1 MGKRFYWFKMKNG
14 FFEDKRIKK
23 LRKIA
28 GGDTYTIIY
37 LKMMLKSLSNNGVL
51 IYEGVEDSFSAEL
64 ALDLDEDEDNVDITV
79 NFLLQTGLLVDSKN
93 DEFVLPEV
101 VENIGS
107 ETDVAQRVR
116 KYREKQKALPSN
128 EKALPSNVTVTKCN
142 TENRDREKRKEK
154 EIELELEKRGKR
166 KNINYQ
172 EIIDIYNDTCV
183 SLPRVL
189 KLSEDRKKMIKER
202 LNTYTLEDIKTVFEK
217 AEKSDWL
224 KGNNDRNWK
233 ADFDWILSAK
243 KMPRILEGF
252 YDNRETSNTSKTS
265 EQKQHD
271 RFQGIIDF
279 VAESGS

>member
-37 LKMMLKSLSNNGVL
+37 LKMMLKSLSNNGIL

-79 NFLLQTGLLVDSKN
+79 NFLLQTGLLVDSGN
-93 DEFVLPEV
+93 DEFILPEV
-101 VENIGS
+101 IENIGS
-107 ETDVAQRVR
+107 ETDGAQRVR
-116 KYREKQKALPSN
+116 KCREKKALQSN
-128 EKALPSNVTVTKCN
+128 EKTLQSNTTVTNCN
-142 TENRDREKRKEK
+142 TEKRDREKRKEK

-172 EIIDIYNDTCV
+172 KIIDIYNDTCV
-183 SLPRVL
+183 SLPKVL
-189 KLSEDRKKMIKER
+189 KLSEDRKKMIGAR

-252 YDNRETSNTSKTS
+252 YDNRETSNISKTS
-265 EQKQHD
+265 EQKQQD

>member
-37 LKMMLKSLSNNGVL
+37 LKMMLKSLSNNGIL

-79 NFLLQTGLLVDSKN
+79 NFLLQTGLLVDSGN
-93 DEFVLPEV
+93 DEFILPEV
-101 VENIGS
+101 IENIGS
-107 ETDVAQRVR
+107 ETDGAQRVR
-116 KYREKQKALPSN
+116 KCREKKALQSN
-128 EKALPSNVTVTKCN
+128 EKTLQSNTTVTNCN
-142 TENRDREKRKEK
+142 TEKRDREKRKEK

-189 KLSEDRKKMIKER
+189 KLSEDRKKMIGAR

-252 YDNRETSNTSKTS
+252 YDNRETSNISKTS
-265 EQKQHD
+265 EQKQQD